1 MAMHPMMKPASWAL
15 WSGSGGIPA
24 VHRAAAV
31 FWLAG
36 GVMLAVWVIGL
47 IYEAM
52 VWGVSPLLL
61 ILGLSVAA
69 GWCWLAWSTWSAW
82 RADQTPLTLLWTGP
96 VRERDDDAGA
106 RHAIAEKK
114 AAGGFR
120 VTQWDAPVR
129 VEVLLDLQRWMLLRL
144 STTSGASRQAWLWLA
159 ATPVK
164 PLHHLRALVYLPSRL
179 TVPID
184 RAIDRTKAPTHEGAS
199 GPWLDAMASW
209 LHVFKPGSKLRS
221 SAHVPDAPR
230 RLHAASSSM
239 ESVFP
244 STLVMRDDEDH
255 DAPVAARAGERA

>member
-1 MAMHPMMKPASWAL
+1 MAMHPMMKHASWAL

-31 FWLAG
+31 FWMTG
-36 GVMLAVWVIGL
+36 GVMLAAWVIGL

-96 VRERDDDAGA
+96 VRERDDDTGA
-106 RHAIAEKK
+106 RHAITEKK
-114 AAGGFR
+114 AEGGFR

-144 STTSGASRQAWLWLA
+144 STTSGAPRQAWLWLV
-159 ATPVK
+159 ATPVR
-164 PLHHLRALVYLPSRL
+164 PLHHLRALVYLSSRL
-179 TVPID
+179 TMPMD
-184 RAIDRTKAPTHEGAS
+184 RAKAPTHEGAS
-199 GPWLDAMASW
+199 GLWLDAMASW
-209 LHVFKPGSKLRS
+209 LHVFKLGSKLRS
-221 SAHVPDAPR
+221 SAHVPYASHS
-230 RLHAASSSM
+230 LHAASSSM

-244 STLVMRDDEDH
+244 PTLVMRDAEDQ
-255 DAPVAARAGERA
+255 DACVAARAGERA